1 MSQLMW
7 NVCGIHVDQSGKMK
21 MTKSTKKL
29 PLKTSPKKTNAEPK
43 AARGTRKAGAP
54 KSIDPLYVI
63 FEQHLF
69 NFADPDS
76 DRKTF
81 IAHVVSDYIGYLRKN
96 NIIVP
101 KSLEQPIVEE
111 LGTQVN
117 TMLVK
122 KIYGCLTVN
131 EFADPM
137 GASVREAKKRVKARL
152 AKAG

>member
-1 MSQLMW
+1 
-7 NVCGIHVDQSGKMK
+7 
-21 MTKSTKKL
+21 MTKSIKKSSTKKTTA
-29 PLKTSPKKTNAEPK
+29 PGMTSSARDPRKTGIATP
-43 AARGTRKAGAP
+43 
-54 KSIDPLYVI
+54 IDPLYVI

-81 IAHVVSDYIGYLRKN
+81 IAQVVSDYIGYLRKN
-96 NIIVP
+96 SIIVP

-111 LGTQVN
+111 LGAQVN

-131 EFADPM
+131 EFADPV
-137 GASVREAKKRVKARL
+137 GASLRAAKKRVKTRARVS
-152 AKAG
+152 KAG

>member
-1 MSQLMW
+1 
-7 NVCGIHVDQSGKMK
+7 MK
-21 MTKSTKKL
+21 SVKSTKKI
-29 PLKTSPKKTNAEPK
+29 PIRK
-43 AARGTRKAGAP
+43 AASTGKTLKAAN

-81 IAHVVSDYIGYLRKN
+81 IAQVVADYISYLRKN
-96 NIIVP
+96 SIIVP

-117 TMLVK
+117 TMLVR

-131 EFADPM
+131 EFADPI
-137 GASVREAKKRVKARL
+137 ASRARDVKKRAKTRVS
-152 AKAG
+152 KAG